1 MAQDNR
7 SIVITL
13 KIDNSGSEAIDTSN
27 QTSTTK
33 VSNDTDKNSTAKAVA
48 AFAVAQT
55 VQAAVSEGMN
65 WAEYYW
71 NKELML
77 NDDYIGQRNKR
88 IAMTQ
93 INRTISAVSGTI
105 SATASGAAV
114 GGPIGA
120 IIGFVI
126 GAGTQI
132 AGIARSNIQGQE
144 QQDIMLRQIDA
155 QLQFTRSRVGW
166 STQAASIGED
176 L

>member
-13 KIDNSGSEAIDTSN
+13 KIDNGGFEAIDTSN

-48 AFAVAQT
+48 GYAVAQT
-55 VQAAVSEGMN
+55 MQVVANEALS

-71 NKELML
+71 NRELTL

-93 INRTISAVSGTI
+93 INRTISAVSGVV

-114 GGPIGA
+114 GGWIGA
-120 IIGFVI
+120 IVGFVI
-126 GAGTQI
+126 GTGTQI
-132 AGIARSNIQGQE
+132 AGIARSNIQGQQ
-144 QQDIMLRQIDA
+144 QQDIMLRQMDA
-155 QLQFTRSRVGW
+155 QLQFTRSRAGW